1 MSALGTTIA
10 AEDLALA
17 GITGDLSTALL
28 GLTWTEAK
36 AKLSAI
42 IGLSAGNETLIRG
55 GTVSVVIGTRT
66 VTVTMEQLQKGLAA
80 VRAGLSAASS
90 TGGIT
95 SLPVEWTDA

>member
-1 MSALGTTIA
+1 MAALGSTIA

-28 GLTWTEAK
+28 GLTWSEAK
-36 AKLSAI
+36 AKLSAV

-55 GTVSVVIGTRT
+55 GTVTVTIGTRT
-66 VTVTMEQLQKGLAA
+66 VNVTMEQLTKGLAA
-80 VRAGLSAASS
+80 MRAGLSAASS

-95 SLPVEWTDA
+95 ALPIEWTDA